1 MGRSRPSPPT
11 SRPEHPGGSME
22 PRLLLLLWL
31 GLGLSTRIRAIYFRP
46 PGPELRIRPHNI
58 LPVGSA
64 VTISCYT
71 PLIADYFRLLRLDY
85 MEDDI
90 PGEEVPSIYPGHECH
105 MYHPAIRPEHGAR
118 FLQQPPPGHNA
129 HQGQGGR
136 LGDRQVHLGRGN
148 PHHLVRDQGRVG
160 LPGLRDV
167 HRGPAARANPAQPA
181 AQPVRGVHV
190 LRLQRHRPAP
200 VVPPQQRGHPH
211 RGRAEGRG
219 SQGCSGDPRQ
229 PRAPGAASPAKPL
242 GVGLPRPGR
251 APGGSWTPSPR
262 PPTPL
267 NKVPPKV
274 PSVWSVCPGAPTRLA
289 ASASPAGQPHPQDPR
304 GLAPLPHPTYPPPG
318 RAASLPP
325 FPPVAPSRAEG
336 TVLPSPRTLS

>member
-118 FLQQPPPGHNA
+118 YYCQYRVSEFWSFPSLHLDLVVSGFYSSPRLVITPTKVKEGGSVTVKCTSGGETLIIWCVIKGVSDFRGYVTSTVDLQLEQTLHNLQPSQSGAYTCYGYNA
-129 HQGQGGR
+129 TDQ
-136 LGDRQVHLGRGN
+136 HLWSLPSN
-148 PHHLVRDQGRVG
+148 VVTLTVG
-160 LPGLRDV
+160 EPK
-167 HRGPAARANPAQPA
+167 AAA
-181 AQPVRGVHV
+181 
-190 LRLQRHRPAP
+190 
-200 VVPPQQRGHPH
+200 
-211 RGRAEGRG
+211 
-219 SQGCSGDPRQ
+219 
-229 PRAPGAASPAKPL
+229 PRA
-242 GVGLPRPGR
+242 
-251 APGGSWTPSPR
+251 APGILVSHA
-262 PPTPL
+262 L
-267 NKVPPKV
+267 
-274 PSVWSVCPGAPTRLA
+274 LA
-289 ASASPAGQPHPQDPR
+289 LLLLQ
-304 GLAPLPHPTYPPPG
+304 
-318 RAASLPP
+318 
-325 FPPVAPSRAEG
+325 SRWA
-336 TVLPSPRTLS
+336 